1 MINLAIDGGQSALR
15 LRVLPDGR
23 TGHGPGYQHGPN
35 SFAATVEAIR
45 IAARDAGVAERVGT
59 IRPAPGGRLAE
70 PVDPSHPALS
80 GRHAE
85 PGDSGLADLT
95 LPIDTLGGAPF
106 GARLSEPVD
115 TVCLGLTGYPQNPAA
130 AAQLAGHIARS
141 LPAREVRL
149 TQDMV
154 TAHAGAL
161 PDGYGVVVAAG
172 TGLVCLGVDRDGTW
186 RKVDGHGYLFGDA
199 GSAFAIGRAGLAA
212 VQRAR
217 DGRGPATTLAGTALD
232 PISLYPSPTLVADVA
247 AFAPDVFRHAP
258 TDEVAQAIVDQAAR
272 DIADTIHAAL
282 PGADD
287 VPVALVGGLFEG
299 AGDQLIAPL
308 RAVLSPRAQL
318 TRPAGTSLD
327 GAERLAT
334 GDLTPYADLVIIH
347 R

>member
-23 TGHGPGYQHGPN
+23 TGHGPGYQHGPDC
-35 SFAATVEAIR
+35 FAATVEAIR
-45 IAARDAGVAERVGT
+45 TAARDAGVAERVGT

-80 GRHAE
+80 GRHAD
-85 PGDSGLADLT
+85 PGRADLT
-95 LPIDTLGGAPF
+95 LSIDTLGAAPF

-115 TVCLGLTGYPQNPAA
+115 TVCLGLTGFPPDPAV
-130 AAQLAGHIARS
+130 AAQLAEHIAKS

-217 DGRGPATTLAGTALD
+217 DGRGPSTTLTGTDPD

-247 AFAPDVFRHAP
+247 AFAPEVFRHAP
-258 TDEVAQAIVDQAAR
+258 NDVVAQAIVDQAAR

-282 PGADD
+282 PAADD

-299 AGDQLIAPL
+299 AGDQLLAPI
-308 RAVLSPRAQL
+308 RAALSPQALL
-318 TRPAGTSLD
+318 TPPAGSSLD

-334 GDLTPYADLVIIH
+334 GDLTPYTDLVIIH

>member
-23 TGHGPGYQHGPN
+23 TGHGPGYQHGPD

-45 IAARDAGVAERVGT
+45 TAARDAGVAERVGR

-70 PVDPSHPALS
+70 PLDPSHPALS
-80 GRHAE
+80 GHHAD
-85 PGDSGLADLT
+85 PGRADLT
-95 LPIDTLGGAPF
+95 LPIDALGTAAF

-115 TVCLGLTGYPQNPAA
+115 TVCLGLTGFPPDPAVA
-130 AAQLAGHIARS
+130 AELAAHIARS

-217 DGRGPATTLAGTALD
+217 DGRGPATTLDGTELD

-247 AFAPDVFRHAP
+247 AFAPEVFRHAP
-258 TDEVAQAIVDQAAR
+258 VDAVAQAIVEQAAR

-282 PGADD
+282 LGLDD

-299 AGDQLIAPL
+299 AGDQLLEPL
-308 RAVLSPRAQL
+308 RAALSPRAQL
-318 TRPAGTSLD
+318 TPAAGSSLD